1 MENEIKLEN
10 KEEKSEKKE
19 LKKLKSR
26 KSVNWDSKT
35 ENEEKQEKEKVNIS
49 NINSKELLEIEVINK
64 DGNVEKEY
72 VKYEH
77 RPSKEF
83 NQKREEN
90 SHNEYTKAKEF
101 LESHKNDEE

>member
-1 MENEIKLEN
+1 MENEIKIEN
-10 KEEKSEKKE
+10 KEEKNEKKE

-26 KSVNWDSKT
+26 KSVNWDSKI
-35 ENEEKQEKEKVNIS
+35 EKEEKKGKVNIS
-49 NINSKELLEIEVINK
+49 NINSNDLLEIEVINK

-72 VKYEH
+72 VKYE
-77 RPSKEF
+77 RRASKEF

-101 LESHKNDEE
+101 LASHKNDEE

>member
-1 MENEIKLEN
+1 MENEIKKKN
-10 KEEKSEKKE
+10 SEE
-19 LKKLKSR
+19 KKLKSR
-26 KSVNWDSKT
+26 KSVNWDSKI
-35 ENEEKQEKEKVNIS
+35 ENEEKKTSDKITIS
-49 NINSKELLEIEVINK
+49 NINSKDLLEIEVINK
-64 DGNVEKEY
+64 DGSSEKEY